1 MKLIELTQFL
11 LRGVSPAIMIAFI
24 MSHLMFEGDIFTR
37 RTDWKDKIHLILVF
51 GLISSVGSFFAIY
64 EKQIYLDTSILVVIV
79 AGLKGGVIVGLGSGL
94 IGAIFRLVTFPES
107 GKFIIVTVIGG
118 LIGGITGLLSGRKDR
133 REISMVQGFFVG
145 AFTGVMQTFI
155 VPWANPEIFVRKRF
169 LLLITVPFLLVN
181 GAAVCMYLF
190 IMKTLQEKK
199 EKQKIEE
206 LNAKAQLKLLQSQIK
221 PHFLF
226 NALNTI
232 ASFSRKNP
240 EKTRELIQN
249 LSEFLRVTLKTV
261 RNSISIEEE
270 LENLEFYLEIE
281 KARFGDKLEFIQEID
296 KNCLKFKIPF
306 MAIQPVIENSIKHG
320 FHEDGRKL
328 VIKLKITS
336 KGKGIFI
343 EIEDNGKGIKLA
355 RLKEILD
362 IDRESESIG
371 LQNVI
376 KRIKAM
382 FKEKATIEIKS
393 EPDKGTKVEILII
406 SDQ

>member
-64 EKQIYLDTSILVVIV
+64 EKQIYLDTSVLVVIV
-79 AGLKGGVIVGLGSGL
+79 AGLKGGIIVGLGSGV
-94 IGAIFRLVTFPES
+94 IGAIFRLVTFPPSE
-107 GKFIIVTVIGG
+107 KFIIVTVIAG
-118 LIGGITGLLSGRKDR
+118 LIGGIAGLFSVRKDR
-133 REISMVQGFFVG
+133 REISMVQGFLVG

-199 EKQKIEE
+199 EKQKMEE

-249 LSEFLRVTLKTV
+249 LSEFLRVTLKTAQT
-261 RNSISIEEE
+261 SISIEEE

-281 KARFGDKLEFIQEID
+281 KARFGDKLEFIQDID
-296 KNCLKFKIPF
+296 RNCLKFKIPF

-320 FHEDGRKL
+320 FHDDGRTL
-328 VIKLKITS
+328 VIKLTITS
-336 KGKGIFI
+336 KEKNIFI
-343 EIEDNGKGIKLA
+343 EIEDNGRGINPE
-355 RLKEILD
+355 RLKEILN
-362 IDRESESIG
+362 IDKESESIG
-371 LQNVI
+371 LQNII

-393 EPDKGTKVEILII
+393 EPDKGTKVEILV
-406 SDQ
+406 SGAQ